1 MARAIQPFHTI
12 YDGDVLYMITTGQ
25 VDGKNVDPVSLG
37 IVAAGEAWDAILSCF
52 N

>member
-25 VDGKNVDPVSLG
+25 VDDKKIDPASLG
-37 IVAAGEAWDAILSCF
+37 IVAADVAWDAILLSF
-52 N
+52 D